1 MWTGAYISQTVS
13 FWKNGIF
20 HDLDF
25 HSNWHEFM
33 MIRNSIQNQSS
44 LIWDFI
50 QSTPLS
56 PGKWN
61 VVVSPIP
68 FICEFEFNSSSTQ
81 FDLRFH
87 SINPLRP
94 QESKMIITLIPY
106 ACECEFNSNS
116 TWYDP
121 RILFILIW
129 TWMKIKKSRIIP
141 YFQYDTV
148 WPICRFHRRRTD

>member
-1 MWTGAYISQTVS
+1 MSSFIHELYTCIYHSALLYSYISQTVS

-33 MIRNSIQNQSS
+33 MICNSIQNQSS

-68 FICEFEFNSSSTQ
+68 FISEFEFNSSSIW
-81 FDLRFH
+81 FDL
-87 SINPLRP
+87 
-94 QESKMIITLIPY
+94 
-106 ACECEFNSNS
+106 
-116 TWYDP
+116 

-141 YFQYDTV
+141 FFQNDTV
-148 WPICRFHRRRTD
+148 WLLCLNKAGGLCSPHDEHNKNLTFCCE